1 MEYAHPLI
9 LNSDDTYN
17 LENVGNEV
25 TLLKKIALRLLSEN
39 KVTFM
44 KGTFLNFLLSKIV
57 ESIWFDAYGMG
68 FVMKSSALRLFCQFL

>member
-1 MEYAHPLI
+1 MGSNRHNSAPLGWMEYAHPLI

-44 KGTFLNFLLSKIV
+44 KGAFQNLLLSKIV
-57 ESIWFDAYGMG
+57 ESIGFDA
-68 FVMKSSALRLFCQFL
+68 

>member
-1 MEYAHPLI
+1 MMVIVKMGTNRHKSPPPGWLEYAHPLI

-39 KVTFM
+39 KVTLM
-44 KGTFLNFLLSKIV
+44 KGTF
-57 ESIWFDAYGMG
+57 
-68 FVMKSSALRLFCQFL
+68 

>member
-1 MEYAHPLI
+1 MEYVHPLI

-39 KVTFM
+39 KVTLM
-44 KGTFLNFLLSKIV
+44 KGTFQNFLLLS
-57 ESIWFDAYGMG
+57 
-68 FVMKSSALRLFCQFL
+68 MKSSVSKFGESLLEYSQFLKLYKN